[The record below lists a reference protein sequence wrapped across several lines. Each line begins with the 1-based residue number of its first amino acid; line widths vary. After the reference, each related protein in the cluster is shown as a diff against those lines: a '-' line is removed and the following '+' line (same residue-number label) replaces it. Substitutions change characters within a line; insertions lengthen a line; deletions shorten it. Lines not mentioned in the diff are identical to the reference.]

1 MASESVVC
9 KERRRGRWRRR
20 AFSRELSGFSD
31 AEKRDRERIDRLVRA
46 IGSRSFA
53 CKHFATILKFARLQ
67 IATR

>member
-31 AEKRDRERIDRLVRA
+31 AEKRDRERIDRLGACVIGLHAQSARMHAFPASVA
-46 IGSRSFA
+46 I
-53 CKHFATILKFARLQ
+53 
-67 IATR
+67 